1 MLKILLLFALLIA
14 GIVVGPIISGHQ
26 GYVLIQ
32 TDNYNIETSVTG
44 LVIIM
49 ILTMVVL
56 FAIEWLFR
64 RIFRTGANTRGWFV
78 GRKRRRA
85 RKQTEQA
92 LLKLAE
98 GDYQQVEKL
107 MAKNADHAEQPV
119 VNYLM
124 AAEAAQQRGDDARAN
139 QHLERAT
146 ELAGDDLIPV
156 EIARVR
162 LQLARNENLAA
173 RHGIDKLL
181 EITPRHPEVL
191 RLAEQAYTRTGA
203 WNSLLDIIP
212 SMAKANVGDEEH
224 RAALEQQAWVGLMGQ
239 TLADRGSDG
248 LREWWKS
255 QNRKTRSQV
264 TLQVAMANLL
274 IESDDHDTAQQI
286 IIDGLKKQYDDR
298 LAMLIPR
305 LKTNNPEQLE
315 KVLRQQIKTVGD
327 RPLLWSTLGQ
337 SLMRHGEW
345 QEASIAF
352 RAALKQRP
360 DAFDYAWL
368 ADTLDRMHQPE
379 EAALMRRDGLL
390 LTLQN
395 NPQA

>member
-14 GIVVGPIISGHQ
+14 GIVLGPMIAGHQ

-44 LVIIM
+44 LVIIL
-49 ILTMVVL
+49 ILAMVVL
-56 FAIEWLFR
+56 FAIEWLLR
-64 RIFRTGANTRGWFV
+64 RIFRTGAHTRGWFV

-92 LLKLAE
+92 LLLAE

-119 VNYLM
+119 VNYLL
-124 AAEAAQQRGDDARAN
+124 AAEAAQQRGDEARAN

-156 EIARVR
+156 EITRVR
-162 LQLARNENLAA
+162 LQLARNENHAA

-181 EITPRHPEVL
+181 EITRVIRKCCASPN
-191 RLAEQAYTRTGA
+191 RLYPYRRVG
-203 WNSLLDIIP
+203 SLLDIIP

-224 RAALEQQAWVGLMGQ
+224 RAALEQLAWIGLMDKA
-239 TLADRGSDG
+239 LADGGSEG
-248 LREWWKS
+248 LREWWKNQS
-255 QNRKTRSQV
+255 RKTRAQV
-264 TLQVAMANLL
+264 PLQVAMAERL

-298 LAMLIPR
+298 LVMLIPR

-315 KVLRQQIKTVGD
+315 KVLRQQIKAVGD

-368 ADTLDRMHQPE
+368 ADTLDRLHQPE
-379 EAALMRRDGLL
+379 EAAAMRRDGL

-395 NPQA
+395 NPQP

>member
-14 GIVVGPIISGHQ
+14 GIVLGPIIAGHQ

-32 TDNYNIETSVTG
+32 TDTYNIETSVTG
-44 LVIIM
+44 LVIIV
-49 ILTMVVL
+49 ILMMVVL
-56 FAIEWLFR
+56 FAIEWLLR
-64 RIFRTGANTRGWFV
+64 RIFRTSAHTRGWFV

-107 MAKNADHAEQPV
+107 MVKNADHAEQPV
-119 VNYLM
+119 VNYLL
-124 AAEAAQQRGDDARAN
+124 AADAAQQRGDEARAN
-139 QHLERAT
+139 QHLARAT

-162 LQLARNENLAA
+162 LQLARNENHAA
-173 RHGIDKLL
+173 RHGIDRLL

-191 RLAEQAYTRTGA
+191 RLAELAYVRTGA
-203 WNSLLDIIP
+203 WHSLLDIIP
-212 SMAKANVGDEEH
+212 SMAKANVGDDAQ
-224 RAALEQQAWVGLMGQ
+224 RAALEQQAWIGLMDKAQ
-239 TLADRGSDG
+239 ADQGSEG
-248 LREWWKS
+248 LREWWKHQS
-255 QNRKTRSQV
+255 RKTRSQV
-264 TLQVAMANLL
+264 ALQVAMVNHL

-298 LAMLIPR
+298 LVMPIPR

-315 KVLRQQIKTVGD
+315 KVLRQQIKTAGD

-337 SLMRHGEW
+337 SLMKHGEW
-345 QEASIAF
+345 QEACVAF

-368 ADTLDRMHQPE
+368 ADALDRLHQPE
-379 EAALMRRDGLL
+379 EAATMRRDGLL
-390 LTLQN
+390 LTLHN
-395 NPQA
+395 NPPQ

>member
-1 MLKILLLFALLIA
+1 M
-14 GIVVGPIISGHQ
+14 
-26 GYVLIQ
+26 
-32 TDNYNIETSVTG
+32 
-44 LVIIM
+44 
-49 ILTMVVL
+49 
-56 FAIEWLFR
+56 
-64 RIFRTGANTRGWFV
+64 
-78 GRKRRRA
+78 
-85 RKQTEQA
+85 
-92 LLKLAE
+92 
-98 GDYQQVEKL
+98 
-107 MAKNADHAEQPV
+107 
-119 VNYLM
+119 
-124 AAEAAQQRGDDARAN
+124 
-139 QHLERAT
+139 
-146 ELAGDDLIPV
+146 
-156 EIARVR
+156 R
-162 LQLARNENLAA
+162 LQLARNENHAA

-203 WNSLLDIIP
+203 WHSLLDIIP
-212 SMAKANVGDEEH
+212 SMAKANVNDEEH
-224 RAALEQQAWVGLMGQ
+224 RAALEQQAWIGLMDK
-239 TLADRGSDG
+239 TLADRGSEG
-248 LREWWKS
+248 LREWWKNQS
-255 QNRKTRSQV
+255 RKTRGQV
-264 TLQVAMANLL
+264 ALQVAMANLL

-298 LAMLIPR
+298 LVMLIPR

-368 ADTLDRMHQPE
+368 ADTLDRLHQPE
-379 EAALMRRDGLL
+379 EAAALRRDGLL

-395 NPQA
+395 NTPQ

>member
-44 LVIIM
+44 LAIIM

-64 RIFRTGANTRGWFV
+64 RIFRTGAHTRGWFV

-119 VNYLM
+119 VNYLL
-124 AAEAAQQRGDDARAN
+124 AAEAAQQRGDEARAN

-162 LQLARNENLAA
+162 LQLARNENHAA

-203 WNSLLDIIP
+203 WNSLLDILP
-212 SMAKANVGDEEH
+212 SMAKANVSDEEH
-224 RAALEQQAWVGLMGQ
+224 RAALEQQAWIGLMDQ

-248 LREWWKS
+248 LREWWKN
-255 QNRKTRSQV
+255 QNRKTLSQV
-264 TLQVAMANLL
+264 PLQVAMASLL

-298 LAMLIPR
+298 LVMLIPR

-315 KVLRQQIKTVGD
+315 KVLRQQIKSVGD

-395 NPQA
+395 NPQP